1 MLGLVLVLSVSLVAG
16 VACGNGDE
24 GEPEVTPTPAF
35 TPTPSPSVPTPTPT
49 ATPTPT
55 QTAAPTPT
63 PSPTPTPVE
72 DVTGLPYMTHTDET
86 NGIAVDYPE
95 GWVWTDD
102 VVVAGQDTVAVAAF
116 RSPEA
121 EDSFRPHMLVT
132 QTGLPIPLS
141 VRPVFTLAH
150 QTGHQAAEFPGYVSI
165 SDEDI
170 TLHGLPAIKHIFT
183 YSDGGVDLKVKQV
196 WVVKGTEAWVVRG
209 VTAEASFDSWEPV
222 LDHIVLSLIFL

>member
-1 MLGLVLVLSVSLVAG
+1 MLGLPLLLSVSLVAG
-16 VACGNGDE
+16 IACGNGDK
-24 GEPEVTPTPAF
+24 EPTPGVTPTPAF
-35 TPTPSPSVPTPTPT
+35 TPSPSPPV
-49 ATPTPT
+49 
-55 QTAAPTPT
+55 PT
-63 PSPTPTPVE
+63 PSPTPTPTPLAAPSPTPSPTATPE
-72 DVTGLPYMTHTDET
+72 ATATALPYMTHTDEA

-102 VVVAGQDTVAVAAF
+102 VVVMGEDTVAVAAF

-150 QTGHQAAEFPGYVSI
+150 QTGHQAAEFPGYISI

-170 TLHGLPAIKHIFT
+170 TLHGLPAIRHIFT
-183 YSDGGVDLKVKQV
+183 YSDGGVDLKVKQL
-196 WVVKGTEAWVVRG
+196 WVVKGMEAWVVRG
-209 VTAEASFDSWEPV
+209 VTAEASFDAWEPV
-222 LDHIVLSLIFL
+222 LDHIILSLTFL